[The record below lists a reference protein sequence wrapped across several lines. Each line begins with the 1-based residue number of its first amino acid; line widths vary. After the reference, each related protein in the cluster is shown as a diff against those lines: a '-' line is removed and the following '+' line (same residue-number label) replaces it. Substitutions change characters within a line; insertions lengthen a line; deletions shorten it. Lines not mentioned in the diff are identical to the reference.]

1 MHSNTHARSN
11 DVIACNCELQL
22 FALLDMLVQWESVLV
37 AWIWFPSLLLPM
49 HGFVHECDTYM
60 SMSWIREL
68 LYAVYTQLYA
78 HLRSNLASYFGAGR
92 LVGAFVCLY
101 FWRTFGVFLTYLENL
116 LHRLVFCIFIC
127 LKRIFFRNPRI
138 CFRQICIVFAKFVFF
153 RRICIF
159 DLEAFVFFRISKDD
173 ATDF

>member
-68 LYAVYTQLYA
+68 LFAVYTQLYA
-78 HLRSNLASYFGAGR
+78 HLRSNLASYSGAGR

-116 LHRLVFCIFIC
+116 LHRLFCIFYVWSV
-127 LKRIFFRNPRI
+127 FFLETH
-138 CFRQICIVFAKFVFF
+138 VFVLDKSVLFLPNLYFLDESVFSIWKHSYFFVFP
-153 RRICIF
+153 RTMQH
-159 DLEAFVFFRISKDD
+159 V
-173 ATDF
+173 DF